1 MEPAEWERA
10 LTRAGRS
17 LSTFCIRAGV
27 FIAFICLLD
36 AFASVALR
44 IARAFVPVGIE
55 DFYAGRAHAD
65 GYHHAA
71 WPNAYYDE
79 LGTIRFDWHPYVYW
93 LAAPHAGR
101 YINIGRDG
109 LRRTWRNQTATAK
122 CRQPVR
128 IFMFGGS
135 TVFGE
140 GVRDDYTVPSFLQRI
155 LDGTAYCCEVTNFGQ
170 IGYVSSQE
178 LLLLEEQ
185 LRKGNLPDLAVFYDG
200 INDAAAA
207 LLANEPGVTYDES
220 RREKE
225 FNIEN
230 WFSPAAGRLY
240 EAALLRFAM
249 DSALGESAKIIFKA
263 VIPGKFRLV
272 KGQLV
277 RRGLAPG
284 KGLRSDSGFNSDVSE
299 LSTGVIRA
307 YLRNL
312 EMAKA
317 LAQRFEYQALF
328 YWQPTVFQKNYR
340 TAYENAAAKADHI
353 YRPIIQAVYSKMV
366 QVAPRNGIIDIS
378 GIFSNETQPY
388 FVDEVHPNE
397 EGNRLIARRMSR
409 DILHWLAGRSG
420 ETLSK
425 AASDTICLVPP

>member
-10 LTRAGRS
+10 LSSAGRS
-17 LSTFCIRAGV
+17 FSTLCIRAAA

-36 AFASVALR
+36 VFAAVTLR
-44 IARAFVPVGIE
+44 IARAFVPAGSE

-71 WPNAYYDE
+71 WANAYYEE
-79 LGTIRFDWHPYVYW
+79 LATIRFDWHPYVYW

-101 YINIGRDG
+101 YINIGEDS
-109 LRRTWRNQTATAK
+109 LRRTWRNQTSTARCGK
-122 CRQPVR
+122 PVR

-140 GVRDDYTVPSFLQRI
+140 GARDDYTVPSFLQRI
-155 LDGTAYCCEVTNFGQ
+155 LDGTAYCTQVTNFGQ

-185 LRKGNLPDLAVFYDG
+185 LRKGNRPDLAVFYDG
-200 INDAAAA
+200 KNDVAAA

-220 RREKE
+220 SREKE

-230 WFSPAAGRLY
+230 WFSPTAGRLY

-249 DSALGESAKIIFKA
+249 SSALGESAKIIFKA
-263 VIPGKFRLV
+263 LTPGKFRLV

-277 RRGLAPG
+277 RRGLAANS
-284 KGLRSDSGFNSDVSE
+284 GLRNDRGFNADVPG
-299 LSTGVIRA
+299 LSAGVIGA
-307 YLRNL
+307 YLRNV

-317 LAQRFEYQALF
+317 LAQRFEYQMFF
-328 YWQPTVFQKNYR
+328 YWQPTVLQKNYR
-340 TAYENAAAKADHI
+340 TAYENSAAKANDI
-353 YRPIIQAVYSKMV
+353 YRPIVQAVYSKMA
-366 QVAPRNGIIDIS
+366 QVALRNGIIDIS
-378 GIFSNETQPY
+378 GIFSSETQPY
-388 FVDEVHPNE
+388 FVDEVHLNE
-397 EGNRLIARRMSR
+397 EGNRLIAQRMSR
-409 DILHWLAGRSG
+409 DILHWLDERPAEAPEQGRF
-420 ETLSK
+420 
-425 AASDTICLVPP
+425 